1 VTGGMRPR
9 SGVIRSVI
17 SLAAFGLL
25 MLAALGLRRQ
35 WFPHPVAER
44 AASAAVL
51 SIVVGLSVLAVAAM
65 LFRRWGRSSSAP
77 SGRDEGRAG
86 FVMQTFQEVLRQLK
100 DKEAE
105 LEHLRARAVARAEDV
120 ESYHQNILRS
130 IASGVITCDP
140 TGRIT
145 TFNAAAERIL
155 GCEAARI
162 VGRTCHEVF
171 GSDGPITEMVR
182 RSVDTLTPISRQEW
196 RFARGHDRV
205 SVGFSS
211 AILRDR
217 SGGLIG
223 AALVFTDLTEIKR
236 LEEQVEAERRLAVLG
251 EMSAAIAHEFRNSM
265 GTIHGWAKLLSK
277 RVDADATARPMVD
290 AIGRELG
297 VMQRLIDDLLA
308 FGRRMEPQC
317 QRIDLGV
324 LVSEGVTA
332 PPDRPDV
339 RIDTVWDPQAPA
351 AVEWD
356 PTLMRQVLRNLVQN
370 AIEAMPD
377 GGLLRLA
384 IAPSHTVPAQVELVV
399 SDTGIGIPSE
409 HRDRIFDPFF
419 TLKARGHGLGLALVR
434 KIVIAHGGRITVQST
449 EGAGTTFRLTIPVHA
464 RRDTNP
470 AARLEQAA

>member
-1 VTGGMRPR
+1 M
-9 SGVIRSVI
+9 I
-17 SLAAFGLL
+17 SLAAFCLL

-44 AASAAVL
+44 AVSAADL
-51 SIVVGLSVLAVAAM
+51 SIVVGLGILAVAAV
-65 LFRRWGRSSSAP
+65 LLRRWGRSSSPP
-77 SGRDEGRAG
+77 SGRDGERAG

-100 DKEAE
+100 DKESE
-105 LEHLRARAVARAEDV
+105 LDHLRARAVARAEDV

-155 GCEAARI
+155 GREAGQI

-171 GSDGPITEMVR
+171 GSDSPITEMVR

-196 RFARGHDRV
+196 RFARGSDRV

-211 AILRDR
+211 ALLRDR
-217 SGGLIG
+217 SEGLIG

-236 LEEQVEAERRLAVLG
+236 LEERVEAERRLALLG

-265 GTIHGWAKLLSK
+265 GTIQGWAKLLGK
-277 RVDADATARPMVD
+277 RVDADTTARPMVD
-290 AIGRELG
+290 AIVRELG

-317 QRIDLGV
+317 QRIDLGA
-324 LVSEGVTA
+324 LVGEGVTA
-332 PPDRPDV
+332 PTDRPDV
-339 RIDTVWDPQAPA
+339 RLDVTWDPEAPA
-351 AVEWD
+351 TVQWD
-356 PTLMRQVLRNLVQN
+356 PTLMRQVLKNLVQN
-370 AIEAMPD
+370 AVEAMPD

-384 IAPSHTVPAQVELVV
+384 IAPSRAVPAAVELVV
-399 SDTGIGIPSE
+399 SDTGIGIPGE
-409 HRDRIFDPFF
+409 YRDRIFDPFF

-449 EGAGTTFRLTIPVHA
+449 EGAGTTFRLTIPAHA
-464 RRDTNP
+464 RRDTEP
-470 AARLEQAA
+470 AAQFDQAA